1 MVPHMT
7 PWLVIVNPDVELLQ
21 ERILVAANVMV
32 AKTRKEEVFR
42 VPFWCG
48 CVFAARGLVGIGWH
62 ATLVKIP
69 QRFGLIVDLH

>member
-1 MVPHMT
+1 MT

-32 AKTRKEEVFR
+32 AKAWKEEVFR
-42 VPFWCG
+42 VPFGCG
-48 CVFAARGLVGIGWH
+48 YVYTGKDWVGIGWD

-69 QRFGLIVDLH
+69 QCFGFIVDLH